1 MRTGPDGVKGYNAG
15 AMLLHWAIALAI
27 LFQLA
32 GGFVMMRL
40 DVLPDGSRFAFF
52 QWHKTVG
59 LLVLTLTV
67 ARIAWRL
74 LNPPPAHAPMKPWEA
89 GAAHLVHALFY
100 ALMLLVPLSGWLVV
114 SASPTAIPTLLF
126 LRESLVW
133 PNLPIPAGWRGEGGE
148 AVAATLHTWL
158 AYSTLALLVLHV
170 AGAVKHSLLDRQ
182 ASFSRMI
189 PAGHLPRQ
197 STALLA
203 VPLAAG
209 LAALF
214 LGGGLSLGQAETAG
228 TSPTLAAIVE
238 APVAAPEAGAWVVD
252 KAASSLSYEVPFSGK
267 PMTGTIGSWNA
278 AIRFDPERLDA
289 AKATL
294 DIDAASITVGDPF
307 VRSSAPGPDGLD
319 AAGHPTLS
327 VAIERFERTD
337 SGFLG
342 KGSVTIKGRSAPVSV
357 PFTFTPGADGT
368 AHVTGSATLDRL
380 AFDLGA
386 KNDPAAQWL
395 GREITVRFDWKAAR
409 AGTPGV

>member
-1 MRTGPDGVKGYNAG
+1 MRTGQDGVKGYNAG

-32 GGFVMMRL
+32 GGFAMMRL
-40 DVLPDGSRFAFF
+40 DVLPDASRFAFF

-59 LLVLTLTV
+59 LMVLTLTL

-74 LNPPPAHAPMKPWEA
+74 LNPAPAHAPMSRLEA
-89 GAAHLVHALFY
+89 GAAHLVHTLFY

-126 LRESLVW
+126 LRENLPW

-148 AVAATLHTWL
+148 ALAATLHMVL

-170 AGAVKHSLLDRQ
+170 AGALKHSVLDRQ
-182 ASFSRMI
+182 VSFQRMI

-203 VPLAAG
+203 IPLAAG

-214 LGGGLSLGQAETAG
+214 LGGGLAAGQAETAA
-228 TSPTLAAIVE
+228 SPVLTASASADALPAAAE
-238 APVAAPEAGAWVVD
+238 GGWVVD
-252 KAASSLSYEVPFSGK
+252 KAASTLSYEVPFSGK
-267 PMTGTIGSWNA
+267 PMTGGIGAWNA
-278 AIRFDPERLDA
+278 AIRFDPADLANASAR
-289 AKATL
+289 L

-319 AAGHPTLS
+319 TSAHPSLTVVLD
-327 VAIERFERTD
+327 RFEKTGA
-337 SGFLG
+337 GFTAQG
-342 KGSVTIKGRSAPVSV
+342 QVTIKGKSAPVTV
-357 PFTFTPGADGT
+357 PFTFTPATDGT
-368 AHVTGSATLDRL
+368 AHVTGSAAIDRL

-395 GREITVRFDWKAAR
+395 GREITVRFDLKAAP
-409 AGTPGV
+409 AASPGV